1 MRRKKLRE
9 DAAGY
14 RRSTYALSPTSIDIV
29 EKIRQRLTLPSRE
42 ATINAILERIDSDIL
57 LRYEFL
63 GPRTPDR
70 ANKEPYP
77 TAGNRLK
84 PAVSLSLTPPLR
96 ASAQHVGQD
105 WRGCRYL
112 TGGVCGRGRNPTL
125 RIWASDIPRL
135 D

>member
-1 MRRKKLRE
+1 MPVLCPDPKKLRE

-70 ANKEPYP
+70 ANKEP
-77 TAGNRLK
+77 
-84 PAVSLSLTPPLR
+84 
-96 ASAQHVGQD
+96 
-105 WRGCRYL
+105 
-112 TGGVCGRGRNPTL
+112 
-125 RIWASDIPRL
+125 
-135 D
+135 